1 MEPFARNFD
10 GEQYD
15 ADSISSPVTNEAGNR
30 IVLVLSINIGGSI
43 FVWKLQGWKAIY
55 MKVSVGFEQYHP
67 NEFSTVLYMYNSM
80 QQELLTIVVC
90 SQAISCRFLFFLFT
104 TDGQWQD

>member
-30 IVLVLSINIGGSI
+30 IVLVLSINIGAAFLCGN
-43 FVWKLQGWKAIY
+43 FKAEKQFI
-55 MKVSVGFEQYHP
+55 
-67 NEFSTVLYMYNSM
+67 
-80 QQELLTIVVC
+80 
-90 SQAISCRFLFFLFT
+90 
-104 TDGQWQD
+104 